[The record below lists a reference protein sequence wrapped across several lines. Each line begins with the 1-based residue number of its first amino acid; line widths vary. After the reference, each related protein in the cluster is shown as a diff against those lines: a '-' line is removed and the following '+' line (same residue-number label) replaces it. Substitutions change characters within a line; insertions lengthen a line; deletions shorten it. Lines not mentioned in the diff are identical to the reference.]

1 MSFYIGYGP
10 DAGIDWDYISEFLT
24 HDEKE
29 LLREVRSE
37 SKKYWDVAHAVF
49 LLLERVSNVRRH
61 YEEQVFSLAEALT
74 AEDLKMLWYR
84 AEEIVDASKPCAI
97 Q

>member
-1 MSFYIGYGP
+1 MTFHIGYGP
-10 DAGIDWDYISEFLT
+10 DRGIDWDHMSEYLT
-24 HDEKE
+24 FDEKE
-29 LLREVRSE
+29 LLREVREE

-61 YEEQVFSLAEALT
+61 YEEQVAYLAEGLAQ
-74 AEDLKMLWYR
+74 EDLKVLWYR